1 MTQWQLPLREHL
13 CIGDFYVTTAREQLM
28 SRGTVEIDI
37 TQAKKLGEE
46 IARRRISMGYR
57 SARSLSRE
65 TGLDYRTITR
75 IESGQ
80 PMSVDRNTLVA
91 LEIGLNWPVGSID
104 KILQNA
110 NAESDM
116 LLSLSYDVTSD
127 IVKDAMKVAQAA
139 FDAYVNTRIN

>member
-1 MTQWQLPLREHL
+1 
-13 CIGDFYVTTAREQLM
+13 M